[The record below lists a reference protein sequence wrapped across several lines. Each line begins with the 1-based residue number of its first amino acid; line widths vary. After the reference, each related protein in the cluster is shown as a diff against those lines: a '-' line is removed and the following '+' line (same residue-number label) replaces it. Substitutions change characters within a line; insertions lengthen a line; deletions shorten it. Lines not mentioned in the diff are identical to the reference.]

1 MKTVTP
7 SSPEILERTPSR
19 RQLEGAFADFL
30 VFAIPAVQFMQI
42 QVVGKLFATDVLVLA
57 DRLAQ
62 PPGQDVAAGADA
74 DDRGRVEVAVALD
87 DLMSDAGDRTTDV
100 VGAEQDGAW
109 RCHWLIP
116 FPASQDRSLKVMR
129 CRKYTSG

>member
-57 DRLAQ
+57 ALPFVLFARRRQLAAHL
-62 PPGQDVAAGADA
+62 PRKVIVLGVLWLVAQIITDLARQTAF
-74 DDRGRVEVAVALD
+74 DDYARGWAKIAFFLATFGVLYVLV
-87 DLMSDAGDRTTDV
+87 
-100 VGAEQDGAW
+100 
-109 RCHWLIP
+109 HN
-116 FPASQDRSLKVMR
+116 
-129 CRKYTSG
+129 